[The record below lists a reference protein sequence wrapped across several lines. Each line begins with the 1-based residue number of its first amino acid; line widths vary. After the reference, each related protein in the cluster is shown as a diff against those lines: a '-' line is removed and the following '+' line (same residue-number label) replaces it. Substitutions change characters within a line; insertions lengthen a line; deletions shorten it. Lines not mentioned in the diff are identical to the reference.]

1 MAERNALGHSMGLR
15 DSDAIRHTFQ
25 FRYLRDSGE
34 RHIRQKT
41 GGRLF
46 AKERNRLEWLGL
58 RVIQGSTSQ
67 CMFGTVTGMVI
78 LRSSPTLIMS
88 RGLRKISLLRR
99 SHFPKE
105 TRLPASRE

>member
-58 RVIQGSTSQ
+58 SVIQEEVQ
-67 CMFGTVTGMVI
+67 KVME
-78 LRSSPTLIMS
+78 PPWS
-88 RGLRKISLLRR
+88 R
-99 SHFPKE
+99 P
-105 TRLPASRE
+105 LPADYRV